1 MRSGEKPRAHG
12 CGRDAAAIGKN
23 DGTRTEWIEVIGK
36 KRDVGHGSTRR
47 RLRKPVFEEMG
58 SASVESQHADYVRVR
73 VADE

>member
-1 MRSGEKPRAHG
+1 
-12 CGRDAAAIGKN
+12 GKN